1 MMSAWQVDE
10 MLETESGRLW
20 EKLNADDP
28 NEGRYKD
35 ADICLQ
41 NARGLISMAVDYMVK
56 ASECVRGLP
65 MEDKILSIAND
76 VEELGVDAGLIV
88 MEDR

>member
-20 EKLNADDP
+20 EQMNAVDP
-28 NEGRYKD
+28 NEERYKD
-35 ADICLQ
+35 ADIYLQ
-41 NARGLISMAVDYMVK
+41 NAKDIISKAVDYIIK

-76 VEELGVDAGLIV
+76 VEELGVDAGLI
-88 MEDR
+88 MKEDW